1 MMILIEK
8 PTAERLSQL
17 NVKEWPVWEKEESE
31 FPWFYD
37 EPEMCYI
44 LEGDVTVTPEKG
56 VPVNFGKGD
65 LVTFPEGLRCTWN
78 IKKAIRKHYKFG

>member
-8 PTAERLSQL
+8 PTAEKLNQL

-56 VPVNFGKGD
+56 LPVSFGKGD

-78 IKKAIRKHYKFG
+78 IRKAIRKHYKFG